1 MYFLNKNINIYNECL
16 KLHNTTWPLNNNEEI
31 LISKFNDYINY
42 LKKKKNKNLIIC
54 DIGAQSGSF
63 TLLSSLHP
71 ETIWHSFEPVKISFK
86 LLKKNIEINNI
97 KNVNIYNIALS
108 NFKGN
113 DKIKIPNNG
122 HLGLP
127 TLGKTPR
134 HIDSF
139 FEEDIY
145 VDYLDNILEKT
156 DLIKI
161 DVEGAEIHVLEG
173 MENIIKKYKPIIL
186 LEIAL
191 GCLKGFNKTL
201 NDILNKIDDI
211 NYKIVW
217 TDRQNWKN
225 GGNIIIESK

>member
-1 MYFLNKNINIYNECL
+1 MFSKLKDLPSPNDCNSKSKSEGEL
-16 KLHNTTWPLNNNEEI
+16 KLV
-31 LISKFNDYINY
+31 S
-42 LKKKKNKNLIIC
+42 
-54 DIGAQSGSF
+54 
-63 TLLSSLHP
+63 
-71 ETIWHSFEPVKISFK
+71 
-86 LLKKNIEINNI
+86 
-97 KNVNIYNIALS
+97 
-108 NFKGN
+108 
-113 DKIKIPNNG
+113 
-122 HLGLP
+122 
-127 TLGKTPR
+127 
-134 HIDSF
+134 
-139 FEEDIY
+139 EEDIY

-201 NDILNKIDDI
+201 NDILNKIEDI